1 MNTNA
6 LRIPLVL
13 AGALGIVVVIR
24 LAAWP
29 LVRVDVSSV
38 AELGGPARSVDAAP
52 KLAAESVAA
61 ITARDPFRVG
71 RRPALPAY
79 DPLRLAEQLAPPPP
93 RPALQLVG
101 VVDGLN
107 PSAVIEGFP
116 SVEGSRVVRVGDA
129 VGRFTIKQIRH
140 GQVVISG
147 MDTTWVLEVRE
158 PWKN

>member
-6 LRIPLVL
+6 LRILLVL

-24 LAAWP
+24 LAGWP
-29 LVRVDVSSV
+29 LVQIDLSSV
-38 AELGGPARSVDAAP
+38 SEPVGLARRVDAAP

-79 DPLRLAEQLAPPPP
+79 DPLRLAEQLTPPPP
-93 RPALQLVG
+93 RPALLLVG
-101 VVDGLN
+101 IVDGVN

-116 SVEGSRVVRVGDA
+116 GIEGARVVRVGDVVA
-129 VGRFTIKQIRH
+129 GLTIKKVRR
-140 GQVVISG
+140 GQVLITG

>member
-1 MNTNA
+1 MNVNA
-6 LRIPLVL
+6 WRIPLVL
-13 AGALGIVVVIR
+13 AAALGSVVVIR

-29 LVRVDVSSV
+29 LVQVDLSSV
-38 AELGGPARSVDAAP
+38 SEPVGSSRSVDAP
-52 KLAAESVAA
+52 RKVAAESVAA

-93 RPALQLVG
+93 RPALLLVG
-101 VVDGLN
+101 IVDGLN

-116 SVEGSRVVRVGDA
+116 GVEGARVVRVGDVVA
-129 VGRFTIKQIRH
+129 GFTIKQVRW
-140 GQVVISG
+140 GQVRITG